1 MMILFPP
8 LSCNGKKDLKQRQA
22 AKFSL
27 PPIIQENPLEC
38 MKLMLEKAELR
49 QFQPSS
55 TVGDKNKSI
64 QACLEL
70 KWKSAYQQEIY
81 VQSN

>member
-1 MMILFPP
+1 MMILFLP

-38 MKLMLEKAELR
+38 MKPMLEKPELR

-55 TVGDKNKSI
+55 TVGGKNISI

-70 KWKSAYQQEIY
+70 K
-81 VQSN
+81 